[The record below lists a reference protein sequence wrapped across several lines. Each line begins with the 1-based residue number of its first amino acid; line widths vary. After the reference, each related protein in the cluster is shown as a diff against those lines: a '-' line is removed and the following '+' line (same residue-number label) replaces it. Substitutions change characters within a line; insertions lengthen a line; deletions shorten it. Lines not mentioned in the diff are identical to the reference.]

1 MSNKRTFEMTKEK
14 LIAKVKANEKGMKK
28 YPCGGKNVPFKGREL
43 AKLIQNLG
51 KQHVQ
56 VRNRG

>member
-1 MSNKRTFEMTKEK
+1 MTKEK